1 MSPCLI
7 GDGITLCRPPDSQL
21 LTHWSET
28 IALGSRA
35 RSPRKVFHHRTN
47 PRRQVRC
54 HKCRRR
60 RYARNL
66 RIIAQAWYDPMIVC
80 AGGCRWS
87 RTRVARRAKR

>member
-7 GDGITLCRPPDSQL
+7 GEGITLCRPPASQP

-28 IALGSRA
+28 IALA
-35 RSPRKVFHHRTN
+35 RSPRKVFRTN

-66 RIIAQAWYDPMIVC
+66 RIIAQAWYDPMIFC
-80 AGGCRWS
+80 AGGC
-87 RTRVARRAKR
+87 ARRR